1 MTRTGEAADRPD
13 DLAALADAIRAA
25 ADLPPLDRFP
35 AIADLSVRFR
45 AVVKA
50 EQDRAVYEATQQMDY
65 QHVAD
70 ALGVAYSNVN
80 NRVTAHRART
90 GEPTRRGRRISPGM
104 QGNTQIG

>member
-1 MTRTGEAADRPD
+1 MTRTEQAAGQPD
-13 DLAALADAIRAA
+13 DLTALADAIRAV

-45 AVVKA
+45 SVVKA
-50 EQDRAVYEATQQMDY
+50 EQDRAVYEATQEHDY

-70 ALGVAYSNVN
+70 ALNIAYSNVN

-90 GEPTRRGRRISPGM
+90 GEPTRRGRRVAPGK
-104 QGNTQIG
+104 QAG

>member
-1 MTRTGEAADRPD
+1 MTRTEPAADRPD
-13 DLAALADAIRAA
+13 DLAELADAIRAV

-35 AIADLSVRFR
+35 AIADLSARFR
-45 AVVKA
+45 SVVKV
-50 EQDRAVYEATQQMDY
+50 EQDRAVYEATQQHDY

-90 GEPTRRGRRISPGM
+90 GEPTRRGRRFAPGK
-104 QGNTQIG
+104 QGNAQTT